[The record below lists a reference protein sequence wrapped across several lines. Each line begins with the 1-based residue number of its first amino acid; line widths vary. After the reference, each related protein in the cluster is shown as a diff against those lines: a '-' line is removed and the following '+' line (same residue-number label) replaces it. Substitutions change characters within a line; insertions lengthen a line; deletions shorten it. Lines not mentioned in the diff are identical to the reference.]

1 MNTREA
7 LIEAIG
13 TQPEPLLLEVQHYL
27 EFLVTRQGAPL
38 AAPGQGDRWP
48 ERYFERT
55 AGAFADEPFE
65 RPVESPLEQRDEW

>member
-1 MNTREA
+1 
-7 LIEAIG
+7 
-13 TQPEPLLLEVQHYL
+13 VQHYL